1 MLFYYLYHLQ
11 DLCLGILIISLFI
24 TVCVVYAYSANTQ
37 RPQENPE
44 KRNYHPGLVFLAFFT
59 WPILIPALIS
69 LFLVRVLLYAIFMIV
84 FTLFLIVLP
93 REAPQPTWVESK
105 MTKLGDALLEANLF
119 LIRVLLRPWAN
130 APDAI

>member
-11 DLCLGILIISLFI
+11 DLCFGTLIISLLI
-24 TVCVVYAYSANTQ
+24 TVCAVYAYSANA
-37 RPQENPE
+37 RRSQEDPE
-44 KRNYHPGLVFLAFFT
+44 KRIYHPGLVLVAFFT

-84 FTLFLIVLP
+84 FTVFLIILP

-119 LIRVLLRPWAN
+119 LIRVLLRPWAS
-130 APDAI
+130 APETI